1 MVAAELLLDPEAVV
15 ARVHHLADIAPD
27 CLRDGAA
34 EPEIRALRRSFPHR
48 LVDAVVGRAER
59 CRLQLG
65 VAR

>member
-1 MVAAELLLDPEAVV
+1 VV